1 MLLNKAV
8 KLAKIVMIIRYKIK
22 SEHGVKGANSPPRD

>member
-8 KLAKIVMIIRYKIK
+8 KIAKIVMIIRYKIK
-22 SEHGVKGANSPPRD
+22 SEYGVTVANSPERE